1 MGHIGLQ
8 PQSVN
13 MTGGYKVQGKNAKD
27 SQRIIE
33 EAKILEQAGV
43 FAIVVELVVEDVA
56 RKVSESVNV
65 PVIGIGAGRFTDG
78 QVLVI
83 NDMLGAD
90 RSYQRKYLKKYA
102 DIEGVIL
109 GALDEYSSDVK
120 DKKFPSEENS
130 FI

>member
-1 MGHIGLQ
+1 MF
-8 PQSVN
+8 
-13 MTGGYKVQGKNAKD
+13 GKNPKD
-27 SQRIIE
+27 AQRIIE

-43 FAIVVELVVEDVA
+43 YSIVVELVVEEVA
-56 RKVSESVNV
+56 RKVSESVSV

-90 RSYQRKYLKKYA
+90 SSYQRKYLKKYA
-102 DIEGVIL
+102 DMENLVL
-109 GALDEYSSDVK
+109 GALNEYSSDVK
-120 DKKFPSEENS
+120 DEKFPSEENS